1 MLSDEE
7 RDLADAF
14 KQLPALTAKVQNKT
28 RETAGTAVSGSLR
41 QLGWPE

>member
-7 RDLADAF
+7 RDLAAAF